1 MIKYAVLLS
10 SFVVALSLAFSGKP
24 VAPVGTW
31 QVDARHSDAQ
41 LVTDATTNYGKNKI
55 NFTLGNTRVSGRVK
69 LDNNEPSKSAFDF
82 TMYPA
87 NSAAPA
93 IGEDGKVRSQWLV
106 NMANHTLVCFH
117 SKGFVRTA
125 DGRLRT
131 TGDLVL
137 TRVDRNV
144 EFGSGEAYAGP
155 VYGPPMIH
163 RLTRQA
169 TFVFDVPAAGAT
181 GQKSSSNDAEL
192 QISGSTNVIAED
204 FPQLVKAVLD
214 VYKRQVSKLN
224 TTRKIRPVMERT
236 KCERWLMES
245 AGVECGSKML
255 GTGLAFAGL
264 AAHKRA
270 AKNMPARKIITPA
283 ARLAM
288 TPQSVLRCA
297 FCTFFKPFALASSRW
312 PRRRRRRQRGSRRC
326 RTTRVYSNCLLYTS
340 RCV

>member
-1 MIKYAVLLS
+1 MG
-10 SFVVALSLAFSGKP
+10 LAS
-24 VAPVGTW
+24 VGTW

-204 FPQLVKAVLD
+204 FPQLVKAVL
-214 VYKRQVSKLN
+214 STN
-224 TTRKIRPVMERT
+224 WPPVVQDENCQPSSSVGEDFSGGHCT
-236 KCERWLMES
+236 GSFLDAPALPEDPGAT
-245 AGVECGSKML
+245 AGED
-255 GTGLAFAGL
+255 TGVRSNFSEVVGDHLAISVHLRLKTAATELQANAG
-264 AAHKRA
+264 
-270 AKNMPARKIITPA
+270 N
-283 ARLAM
+283 
-288 TPQSVLRCA
+288 
-297 FCTFFKPFALASSRW
+297 
-312 PRRRRRRQRGSRRC
+312 
-326 RTTRVYSNCLLYTS
+326 
-340 RCV
+340 